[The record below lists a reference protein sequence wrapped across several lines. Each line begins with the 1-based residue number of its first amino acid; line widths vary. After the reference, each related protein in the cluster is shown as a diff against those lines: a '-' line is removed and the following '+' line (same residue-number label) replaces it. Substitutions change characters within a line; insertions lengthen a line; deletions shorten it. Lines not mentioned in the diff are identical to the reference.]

1 MGTWGTG
8 ILQNDTSADI
18 YQRFRELYN
27 EKKTRN
33 VIIHELKTEFKEIE
47 ENEYT
52 KNDFLFTIGLA
63 SWEIC
68 ELDNKTLDEI
78 TTIIQNESDIEKWE
92 KADADVVT
100 IKSRKKVLTEFLKKI
115 QKPRDKPIRNK
126 KEIIRP
132 PIFKKGDCIV
142 LKLENGN
149 YGGAIVLDEFGMPVY
164 DIPSNKIILTRL
176 NQKTVPTLDDF
187 RKSNL
192 LLMNIGDHRDGLNVN
207 LFCSGGFK
215 KGFDEDF
222 IKVGNI
228 EIKGDLNELN
238 GTKSI
243 GLTYAWYNI
252 QKDLNDQFNHEVKN
266 SKPSK
271 TIKTKRILEKLNK
284 WKFWE
289 K

>member
-8 ILQNDTSADI
+8 ILQNDSSADI
-18 YQRFRELYN
+18 YQSFRELYN
-27 EKKTRN
+27 EKKTSK
-33 VIIHELKTEFKEIE
+33 IIISKLKSEFKEIE

-63 SWEIC
+63 LWEIC

-78 TTIIQNESDIEKWE
+78 TTVIHSESDLKIWE
-92 KADADVVT
+92 ELEADVIT

-115 QKPRDKPIRNK
+115 QNPRDKPIRNK

-142 LKLENGN
+142 FKLENGS
-149 YGGAIVLDEFGMPVY
+149 YGGAIVLEELGMPIY

-176 NQKTVPTLDDF
+176 NQKKIPTLDDF
-187 RKSNL
+187 RESNL
-192 LLMNIGDHRDGLNVN
+192 LIMNIGDYRDGLRVT

-228 EIKGDLNELN
+228 EIKGHLNELN
-238 GTKSI
+238 GDKNI

-252 QKDLNDQFNHEVKN
+252 QKDLNDQFNHEEKN

-271 TIKTKRILEKLNK
+271 TIKTKRILEKSNK